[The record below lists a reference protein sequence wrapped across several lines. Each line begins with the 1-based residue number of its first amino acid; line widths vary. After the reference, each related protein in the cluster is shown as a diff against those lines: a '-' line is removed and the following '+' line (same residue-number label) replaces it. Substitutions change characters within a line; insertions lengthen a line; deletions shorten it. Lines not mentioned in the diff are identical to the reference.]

1 MEVKRMPEKKKRVV
15 AKCPHCG
22 STNVHGI
29 SRVVGYYSNINNWNA
44 SKIAE
49 FKDRQKGR
57 YWK

>member
-1 MEVKRMPEKKKRVV
+1 MGEKKERVV
-15 AKCPHCG
+15 AKCPQCG

-44 SKIAE
+44 SKTAE
-49 FKDRQKGR
+49 FRDRQKGR